1 VYLPTTEGRS
11 TALIDQGKGPFSG
24 VNTDWLEDYSAFIAP
39 DLWFRH
45 LTPARARATL
55 PPMSTTDDD
64 EDDVSAVDRNVEEL
78 HRLDKEINDH
88 EYDANRLR
96 WEYGRHLIDGR
107 GDRQRLP
114 RGILNDL
121 SAATGT
127 SRRELQYRMKFADL
141 FGTEAICAT
150 CCTYPGT
157 RLSATT

>member
-1 VYLPTTEGRS
+1 MT
-11 TALIDQGKGPFSG
+11 
-24 VNTDWLEDYSAFIAP
+24 
-39 DLWFRH
+39 
-45 LTPARARATL
+45 
-55 PPMSTTDDD
+55 TTDDD
-64 EDDVSAVDRNVEEL
+64 EDDVSAVDWNVEEL

-114 RGILNDL
+114 HGILNDL

-141 FGTEAICAT
+141 FGTEADMCNVLHLPWYEIIRDHLT
-150 CCTYPGT
+150 IRSEDKPEPKTVERPGKAVDGFSVT
-157 RLSATT
+157 RWAGC